1 MFLNV
6 TLHLHTYISAYIV
19 YHKSTK
25 RARDGR
31 VARVTTGRLLGSD
44 TTTVSLLRQ
53 FRSPSIACPVRDFA
67 FPNTNFVKALLAMLS
82 ALRLV
87 AGCKHA
93 PGTFGSTTWQAEVS
107 SDQGIHKTKQN
118 ARKVN

>member
-31 VARVTTGRLLGSD
+31 VARVTTGRLFGSD

-67 FPNTNFVKALLAMLS
+67 FPDTNFVKALLAMLS

-93 PGTFGSTTWQAEVS
+93 PGTLAVRRGRRERRR
-107 SDQGIHKTKQN
+107 IKEYTKPTRTH
-118 ARKVN
+118 AK